1 MLQKAER
8 LMQSRPDS
16 ALALLGRYTTRSFSD
31 SADIAAYALLRT
43 QADDKNYIDHTSD
56 SLIKI
61 AVRYYDRHGSKL
73 QQAQAH
79 YYWGRTFQDRGDDV
93 HTAEQFLTA
102 SPFAKSVSNDY
113 LLSNIYNN
121 LGCLLWKN
129 NMLTEADSIFR
140 QLIII
145 AKEKNDSNTLAIS
158 LMNRANIDML
168 GYNPDY
174 ISAEKNLK
182 QALRYASSSTK
193 NVKDCIIS
201 SFSIV
206 YLNTNRPKQA
216 ICFAR
221 KIFSSS
227 NNALIYD
234 AFHTV
239 GSAYTNLN
247 RNDSAIKYLKQASRT
262 GQHEVK
268 EQVFGT
274 LASIFRKRGDY
285 KQYIYYNDKCG
296 LYKDS
301 IHQSRKPLEVEKTI
315 NELMIKQSKKEQ
327 RASEIKLILMLSL
340 SFIFIVLI
348 LVSIIILNRRRQKKL
363 EEARH
368 STARQNMLEIERLIE
383 YNVNMKL
390 KKLHPKTLKEEI
402 AGLPIYEKLIATRD
416 YNETVIEKEYK
427 KILNDED
434 WNNLLEEIK
443 ARMPR
448 CVKAL
453 NEYDK
458 LLTENDIRLC
468 YLIKLEFQ
476 TIEISNILGVSPQ
489 AVNKRKTS
497 IKNKLGIN
505 TDTKIDNW
513 AANI

>member
-73 QQAQAH
+73 EQAH
-79 YYWGRTFQDRGDDV
+79 YYWGRTFQDRGDDI

-227 NNALIYD
+227 DNALIYD
-234 AFHTV
+234 AFHTI